1 MEVATV
7 FLVVGGIAVLALLVT
22 LRMRNV
28 TKGKDRAAA
37 ATAVDDYRRT
47 RDKADLGRVCPVCGG
62 VAEPI
67 GDTYDRY
74 RCAGCGHEFRAES
87 HEWKIT

>member
-7 FLVVGGIAVLALLVT
+7 FLVVGGIAVLAVLVT

-28 TKGKDRAAA
+28 ATGKDRAAA

-62 VAEPI
+62 LAEPI
-67 GDTYDRY
+67 GDTHDRY
-74 RCAGCGHEFRAES
+74 HCAGCGHEFTADM
-87 HEWKIT
+87 HEWKFN